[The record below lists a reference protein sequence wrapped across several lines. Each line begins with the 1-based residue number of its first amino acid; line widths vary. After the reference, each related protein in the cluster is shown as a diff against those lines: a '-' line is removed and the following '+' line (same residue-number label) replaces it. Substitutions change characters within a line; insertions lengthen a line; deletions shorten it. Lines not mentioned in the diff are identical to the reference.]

1 MSIKKILS
9 IALCIICLTF
19 VSAFAVNGAG
29 ANKFVIN
36 ELSEMEITL
45 PDNLL
50 AVTRDSKEDDDYFR
64 YLGLDHKLTMA
75 SFESGD
81 IYLQGMDNPPTVTV
95 TVTMTKTE
103 ESKGINNYNLLG
115 TDELA
120 QITRNFINQSEY
132 VSCTPDQLE
141 KLIWFN
147 FETVINANGKNIKAY
162 QANTVYNGMSVNI
175 TFQRIAGNVTAEDY
189 REFSNIVSSVKFNK
203 EGIIGE
209 YALYILLGGAALLI
223 IITVLLVVVIK
234 KVKKKHRLQKNDK
247 IIEELAGKYNINDN
261 NRKPDKKNQ
270 SYSEESYVDISASEE
285 DGEEDLEK
293 TIVFEKARV
302 QKPEEKFEESP
313 EEKHEES
320 FEERY
325 GSEFT
330 VDDLEKEID
339 NIIDDIRKND
349 SQGKDVVFDNNEASY
364 REDSEDSENGG
375 DVDNSDDFMSNEED
389 GYADGEDGGD
399 EYTDEEA
406 EESYVENLEAESEST
421 EKSVFAELEV
431 ENTEEEDFLNDEEL
445 VRAEVKRT
453 KFNDSDD
460 FFEES
465 PYKIK
470 GVISSKEIDDAEDYD
485 VIEEIEKRAVEIEK
499 EKPAK
504 ETKFVDTTKSIA
516 LNIVSGAKYFFVHCG
531 YFCTNV
537 HRLIKRKR
545 AVAKRKKAEEARRE
559 RARMRA
565 ERQQRQGARDG
576 ELVQVHRRSERRVPP
591 TASQRNSRGSNN
603 RR

>member
-1 MSIKKILS
+1 
-9 IALCIICLTF
+9 
-19 VSAFAVNGAG
+19 
-29 ANKFVIN
+29 
-36 ELSEMEITL
+36 
-45 PDNLL
+45 
-50 AVTRDSKEDDDYFR
+50 
-64 YLGLDHKLTMA
+64 
-75 SFESGD
+75 
-81 IYLQGMDNPPTVTV
+81 MDNPPTVTV

-147 FETVINANGKNIKAY
+147 FETVINANGKSIKAY
-162 QANTVYNGMSVNI
+162 QANTVYNGMSVNV

-189 REFSNIVSSVKFNK
+189 REFSQIVSSIRFNK

-209 YALYILLGGAALLI
+209 YALYILLGGAVLLI
-223 IITVLLVVVIK
+223 IITVALVIIIK

-261 NRKPDKKNQ
+261 NRKPDINNQ
-270 SYSEESYVDISASEE
+270 SYSEDSYIDISDSEE
-285 DGEEDLEK
+285 KDSEEDLEK
-293 TIVFEKARV
+293 TIVFERARV
-302 QKPEEKFEESP
+302 QKLGEKFEESS
-313 EEKHEES
+313 EKKHEES
-320 FEERY
+320 FEEKY
-325 GSEFT
+325 GLDFS

-339 NIIDDIRKND
+339 NIIDDIRRD
-349 SQGKDVVFDNNEASY
+349 DMQGRDVVFENKEAFY
-364 REDSEDSENGG
+364 REDIEDDENGG
-375 DVDNSDDFMSNEED
+375 AVNNSDDFKSTGEP
-389 GYADGEDGGD
+389 GYADEES
-399 EYTDEEA
+399 EYTDEEP
-406 EESYVENLEAESEST
+406 EGPYVENSEVESEST
-421 EKSVFAELEV
+421 AKSVFAELEV

-465 PYKIK
+465 PYKTK

-485 VIEEIEKRAVEIEK
+485 VIEEIEKRAVELEK

-504 ETKFVDTTKSIA
+504 ETRFVDTAKSVA
-516 LNIVSGAKYFFVHCG
+516 LNIVAGVKYFFVHCG

-565 ERQQRQGARDG
+565 ERQQRKGARDG
-576 ELVQVHRRSERRVPP
+576 ELVQVHRRSDRRVPP
-591 TASQRNSRGSNN
+591 ATSQRNNRGSNN